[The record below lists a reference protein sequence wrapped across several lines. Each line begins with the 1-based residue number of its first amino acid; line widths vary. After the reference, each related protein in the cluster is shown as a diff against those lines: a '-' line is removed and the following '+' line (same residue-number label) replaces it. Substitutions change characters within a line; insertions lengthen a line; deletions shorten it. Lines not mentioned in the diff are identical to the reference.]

1 MDSAPKWR
9 RPPSKGRSKNDDSDS
24 DMEEKSFDF
33 DLAGASTPLKVNPE
47 TSTIFLSPIKKLHNL
62 HLTASSPNSSS
73 TMDPIAE
80 KSKGNEAD
88 IDDFDEDYDDDYY
101 SEAEQTILSDG
112 SVEFKDEAES
122 TQIIPNPVYINSKKR
137 GMESPS
143 DMIITP
149 RSTSISSIPKL
160 SGSGASGNMSLCSVS
175 NISQFKVS
183 FSNSDST
190 PCPRQPRKRLKFKE
204 ITPSST
210 PSNVNKRKNVLNLQ
224 NSTKASASILNQLN
238 TIQRL
243 PEDEDEEEDDSDS
256 DGNVNGNGSGGSENG
271 AGIKSDLNYYE
282 FESMVASKTSSPIQ
296 SSTTANT
303 SINSDSKVHVQRS
316 STPISQSTP
325 ANSRAPTPPIDEVS
339 EYGESINGY
348 RFVRSQPPPSSSVYY
363 SYKTPENN
371 NVYSQ
376 EMKNAYI
383 SGKAVEPRQSSDHKS
398 GAQDK
403 WYEIVGEFPVT
414 SAGLMNEDDEDLHI
428 GDKRINDPYLSGPG
442 SKLKI
447 DTTLSNEMDELD
459 ERRRQVREQ
468 YFNSFEAKRDIKL
481 PLLDQFQLTS
491 EITTRKEDL
500 LALLD
505 DKKSVLDFY
514 QFIEGNDVLDL
525 VRRERLKWHPDKW
538 RHSEKWEHGN
548 NKWVTDQD
556 IIENLSKA
564 LNLLVERLSS

>member
-24 DMEEKSFDF
+24 EMEEKSFDF
-33 DLAGASTPLKVNPE
+33 DLAGASTPLKANSE

-62 HLTASSPNSSS
+62 HLTASSPNLSS
-73 TMDPIAE
+73 MDPIAE

-137 GMESPS
+137 GMESPL

-160 SGSGASGNMSLCSVS
+160 LGLGASGNMSLCSVS

-210 PSNVNKRKNVLNLQ
+210 PLNLNKRKNVLNLQ

-238 TIQRL
+238 TIQHL
-243 PEDEDEEEDDSDS
+243 PVDGEDDDSDL
-256 DGNVNGNGSGGSENG
+256 DGNGNGNKSAESEKG
-271 AGIKSDLNYYE
+271 ASIKGDIDYYE

-303 SINSDSKVHVQRS
+303 SVNSDSKVHVQRL

-325 ANSRAPTPPIDEVS
+325 ANSRAPTPPIDEAS

-348 RFVRSQPPPSSSVYY
+348 KFVRGQPPATSLVYY

-383 SGKAVEPRQSSDHKS
+383 QGKTVESRQSSEHKS

-414 SAGLMNEDDEDLHI
+414 SAGLMNEEDEDLHI
-428 GDKRINDPYLSGPG
+428 GDKRINDPYLSGTG

-447 DTTLSNEMDELD
+447 DTTLSEEMDEMD

-468 YFNSFEAKRDIKL
+468 YFKSFEAKHDIKL

-505 DKKSVLDFY
+505 DRKSVLEFY
-514 QFIEGNDVLDL
+514 EFIEGNDVLDL

-548 NKWVTDQD
+548 NNWVTDQE

-564 LNLLVERLSS
+564 LNLLVERLSQ